1 MRVAFFTE
9 TFLPKIDG
17 IVTVTCL
24 LLDHLEKRGI
34 ETVIVAP
41 KMGCEQYRS
50 TRVIGVPGITM
61 PLYPE
66 LKFGPPNY
74 STYSQVRAFKPD
86 IIHAI
91 SPALVGGA
99 GLAMAKWLDVPT
111 VASFHLDLSRLVH
124 HFNIGIIEPFT
135 NWFTRMVYNQ
145 ADYALAP
152 SKMIQREM
160 LELGV
165 REVGLWRR
173 GVDAERF
180 NPRHKNADMRYRMSD
195 GHPDGTVLL
204 YVGRLSTEKRIG
216 DLRTILEQIPGTR
229 LALVGNGPARDDLQK
244 YFAGTNTVFMGFL
257 QGEELSQAYASA
269 DLFVFPS
276 ALETFGLVVVEAM
289 AAGLPV
295 VASRVGGI
303 PDVVEI
309 GRTGYTFDAGDTAAL
324 VHSVRLAITNRIHL
338 VEMGQA
344 ARAFAETQ
352 SWPAMMDEVVDLYLR
367 LLESRIQKSA

>member
-24 LLDHLEKRGI
+24 LLDHLEQRGI

-74 STYSQVRAFKPD
+74 STYSQVKAFKPD

-99 GLAMAKWLDVPT
+99 GLAMAKWLEVPT

-124 HFNIGIIEPFT
+124 HFHIGIIEPFT
-135 NWFTRMVYNQ
+135 DWFTRMVYNQ

-152 SKMIQREM
+152 SKIIQREM

-180 NPRHKNADMRYRMSD
+180 NPRYQNAAMRQRMSD
-195 GHPDGTVLL
+195 GHADDTLLL

-216 DLRTILEQIPGTR
+216 DLRAVLEQLPHTR
-229 LALVGNGPARDDLQK
+229 LALVGSGPARADLERH
-244 YFAGTNTVFMGFL
+244 FAGTNTVFMGYM

-269 DLFVFPS
+269 DVFVFPS

-309 GRTGYTFDAGDTAAL
+309 GRTGYTFDVGDTAAL
-324 VHSVRLAITNRIHL
+324 V
-338 VEMGQA
+338 EGGA
-344 ARAFAETQ
+344 AGDAKPR
-352 SWPAMMDEVVDLYLR
+352 P
-367 LLESRIQKSA
+367 